1 MTILRKPRLLASVA
15 ICWLVLPYATATAEP
30 SDAPVVPN
38 ASPMAAAPALEEV
51 PIEHHAEDP
60 TAPEVTA
67 KNLLANE
74 RFWPYRVALVRPWK
88 GDGLA
93 SELPVG
99 SLGIVIRVEDA
110 KKVRIDF
117 GRNGLAEVPIEATD
131 LIARS
136 NGVRL
141 GTERKFLPNF
151 IEAIG
156 PRLLDSS
163 AESVRPVTMTTVY
176 PHEGF
181 LCVFADT
188 SAPSLA
194 EIAKALA
201 PLAQRDDVMTIVFPQ
216 GRPLDVIVYERLRS
230 IDWKVP
236 FVFQHLSEPY
246 TRTLVGEAPK
256 LPYVTLQ
263 TREGRLLLAKQ
274 WRAGLDGE
282 LVAAIDQAFGKR
294 DGVAA
299 GEDLTKKR

>member
-1 MTILRKPRLLASVA
+1 M
-15 ICWLVLPYATATAEP
+15 
-30 SDAPVVPN
+30 PV
-38 ASPMAAAPALEEV
+38 
-51 PIEHHAEDP
+51 EHHAEDP
-60 TAPEVTA
+60 AAPEVTA

-88 GDGLA
+88 GDGLP
-93 SELPVG
+93 SELPSG
-99 SLGIVIRVEDA
+99 TSGIVVRVEDA

-141 GTERKFLPNF
+141 GTERKFQPNF

-156 PRLLDSS
+156 PRLLDSR
-163 AESVRPVTMTTVY
+163 AEPMRPVTMATVY
-176 PHEGF
+176 RHEGF
-181 LCVFADT
+181 VCVFADT

-201 PLAQRDDVMTIVFPQ
+201 PLAQREDVMTIVFPQ

-246 TRTLVGEAPK
+246 TRTLVGEPPK

-274 WRAGLDGE
+274 WHAGLDGE
-282 LVAAIDQAFGKR
+282 LVAAIDQAFGKGP
-294 DGVAA
+294 DEVAA
-299 GEDLTKKR
+299 GEDPTRKR